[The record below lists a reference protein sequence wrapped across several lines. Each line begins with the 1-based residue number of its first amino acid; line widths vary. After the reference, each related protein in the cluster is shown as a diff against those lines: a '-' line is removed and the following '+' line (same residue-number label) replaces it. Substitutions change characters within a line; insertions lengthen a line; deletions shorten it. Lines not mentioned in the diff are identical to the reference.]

1 MSQLA
6 NNIEVQNLNHL
17 GIIAG
22 IIDEIGIVEIIN
34 EQLGIQPQEKL
45 NSGIIVK
52 SIILNAMGFVSR
64 PLYLFPQ
71 FFKDKATEH
80 LFGEGIIP
88 KYFNDDKIAR
98 VMDKLY
104 QFGLTKIFLLIAL
117 TALKKYGVDHKYSH
131 LDSTSISLQGN
142 YALSQT
148 VTPENLEPTP
158 IKIVQGYSK
167 DKRPDLKQF
176 LINLIASGDGGVPL
190 FLSCGNGNDN
200 DKAKFAQLLA
210 DFKKQ
215 VDLDSIFVADSSLYS
230 AENLSAIEHLK
241 WITRVPLSIKAAQF
255 YVRETRDSELIETDR
270 EGYKAVEKAHRP
282 RRGFLGVR
290 TEQAESNY
298 GGIKQKWIIIES
310 AARKESDLKKLA
322 KKILKDEEKA
332 NSLLTSLSRRNYEN
346 RTEIKAVFECE
357 QKKLKYHHLVLKYL
371 AKTTDKKSKKTV
383 YKARLVFEK
392 KSEKI
397 EEEKKKAGRFILAT
411 NVLENLSPSSILT
424 AYKGQQSCER
434 GFRFLKDPLFFADS
448 VFLKY
453 PSRVETMAMLM
464 GLSLLV
470 YTIGQRQ
477 LRANLK
483 QNNTGVK
490 NQLGKVTD
498 KPTLR
503 WIFQCFQGIHLV
515 ILNGVKQIVNLTD
528 SRVETLNYF
537 SQHCQK
543 YYILS
548 G

>member
-6 NNIEVQNLNHL
+6 NIEVKNLNHL

-34 EQLGIQPQEKL
+34 EQLGIKPQEKL
-45 NSGIIVK
+45 NNGIIVK
-52 SIILNAMGFVSR
+52 SIILNALGFVSR
-64 PLYLFPQ
+64 PLYLFTQ
-71 FFKDKATEH
+71 FFNDKATEH
-80 LFGEGIIP
+80 LFGEGIVAED
-88 KYFNDDKIAR
+88 FNDDKIGR

-117 TALKKYGVDHKYSH
+117 KALKEYGIEHKYSH
-131 LDSTSISLQGN
+131 LDSTSISLQGD
-142 YALSQT
+142 YAVPEMKKS
-148 VTPENLEPTP
+148 ENLEPTP
-158 IKIVQGYSK
+158 IKIVHGYSK

-176 LINLIASGDGGVPL
+176 LINLIASGDGGIPL
-190 FLSCGNGNDN
+190 FLECGNGNDN
-200 DKAKFAQLLA
+200 DKAKFSQLLSN
-210 DFKKQ
+210 FKKQ
-215 VDLDSIFVADSSLYS
+215 IDFDSIFVADSALYT
-230 AENLSAIEHLK
+230 ADNLLVIEHLK

-255 YVRETRDSELIETDR
+255 YVRETSDSEFIKTDR
-270 EGYKAVEKAHRP
+270 EGYKAVEK
-282 RRGFLGVR
+282 
-290 TEQAESNY
+290 ESNY
-298 GGIKQKWIIIES
+298 AGIKQKWIIIES
-310 AARKESDLKKLA
+310 KVRRKSDLKQLS

-332 NSLLTSLSRRNYEN
+332 NCLLGSLSQKKYEN
-346 RTEIKAVFECE
+346 RTEIKAVFNCE
-357 QKKLKYHHLVLKYL
+357 QKKLKYHQLVLKDV
-371 AKTTDKKSKKTV
+371 AKITDKKSKKIV
-383 YKARLVFEK
+383 YKVRIVLEK
-392 KSEKI
+392 KSDKI
-397 EEEKKKAGRFILAT
+397 ESEKKKAGRFILAT
-411 NVLENLSPSSILT
+411 NVLENLSPSDILT

-453 PSRVETMAMLM
+453 PSRIETMAMLM

-483 QNNTGVK
+483 QNHTGVK
-490 NQLGKVTD
+490 NQLGKLTE

-515 ILNGVKQIVNLTD
+515 VLNGVKQIVNLTD

-537 SQHCQK
+537 SKHCQK

>member
-1 MSQLA
+1 MKSKQL
-6 NNIEVQNLNHL
+6 ILN

-34 EQLGIQPQEKL
+34 EQLGIKPQEKL

-52 SIILNAMGFVSR
+52 SIILNALGFVSR

-71 FFKDKATEH
+71 FFQDKATEH
-80 LFGEGIIP
+80 LFGEGIVP
-88 KYFNDDKIAR
+88 EDFNDDKIGR

-104 QFGLTKIFLLIAL
+104 QFGLTKLFLLIGLA
-117 TALKKYGVDHKYSH
+117 AWKKYGIDNKYSH
-131 LDSTSISLQGN
+131 LDSSSISLQGD
-142 YALSQT
+142 YALTQT
-148 VTPENLEPTP
+148 VTSENLEPTP
-158 IKIVQGYSK
+158 IKIVRGYSK

-176 LINLIASGDGGVPL
+176 LINLIASRDGGVPL
-190 FLSCGNGNDN
+190 FLSCGHGNDN
-200 DKAKFAQLLA
+200 DKAKFAGILSN
-210 DFKKQ
+210 FKKQ
-215 VDLDSIFVADSSLYS
+215 VDFDSIFVADSALYT
-230 AENLSAIEHLK
+230 AENLDTIEHLN

-255 YVRETRDSELIETDR
+255 YVRETPESELIETDR
-270 EGYKAVEKAHRP
+270 EGYKAVEK
-282 RRGFLGVR
+282 
-290 TEQAESNY
+290 ESNY

-310 AARKESDLKKLA
+310 ATRKEADLKKLA

-332 NSLLTSLSRRNYEN
+332 KALLTSLSRRNYEN
-346 RTEIKAVFECE
+346 RAEIKALFDCE
-357 QKKLKYHHLVLKYL
+357 QKQLKYHNLILKDVS
-371 AKTTDKKSKKTV
+371 KTTDKKTKKTV
-383 YKARLVFEK
+383 YKATLVFEK
-392 KSEKI
+392 KTEKI
-397 EEEKKKAGRFILAT
+397 ASEKKKAGRFILAT
-411 NVLENLSPSSILT
+411 NVLENLTPSEILT

-490 NQLGKVTD
+490 NQLGKVTNQ
-498 KPTLR
+498 PTLR
-503 WIFQCFQGIHLV
+503 WIFQCFQGIHV
-515 ILNGVKQIVNLTD
+515 VVLNGSKQIVNLTD
-528 SRVETLNYF
+528 SRIETLNYF
-537 SQHCQK
+537 SQHCQN

>member
-1 MSQLA
+1 MSQLT
-6 NNIEVQNLNHL
+6 NIEVQTINHL

-34 EQLGIQPQEKL
+34 EQLGIKAQEKL
-45 NSGIIVK
+45 NNGIIVK
-52 SIILNAMGFVSR
+52 SIILNALGFVSR

-71 FFKDKATEH
+71 FFNDKATEH
-80 LFGEGIIP
+80 LLGEGIVP
-88 KYFNDDKIAR
+88 EDFNDDKIGR

-104 QFGLTKIFLLIAL
+104 QFGLTKIFLVIAL
-117 TALKKYGVDHKYSH
+117 TALKKYGINHKYSH
-131 LDSTSISLQGN
+131 LDSTSISLQGD

-148 VTPENLEPTP
+148 VTSENLEATP
-158 IKIVQGYSK
+158 IKIVHGYSK

-190 FLSCGNGNDN
+190 FLECGNGNDN
-200 DKAKFAQLLA
+200 DKAKFAKLLSN
-210 DFKKQ
+210 FKKQ
-215 VDLDSIFVADSSLYS
+215 VDLESIFVADSALYS
-230 AENLSAIEHLK
+230 AENLSIIKHLK

-255 YVRETRDSELIETDR
+255 YVRETPSSDFIETDR
-270 EGYKAVEKAHRP
+270 QGYKAVEK
-282 RRGFLGVR
+282 
-290 TEQAESNY
+290 ESNY
-298 GGIKQKWIIIES
+298 AGIKQKWLIIES
-310 AARKESDLKKLA
+310 ATRKESDLKQLS
-322 KKILKDEEKA
+322 KKIVKDEEKA
-332 NSLLTSLSRRNYEN
+332 HSLLTSLSQKKYEN

-357 QKKLKYHHLVLKYL
+357 QKKLKYHHLVLKNVVK
-371 AKTTDKKSKKTV
+371 ATDKKTKKTI
-383 YKARLVFEK
+383 YKATIALEK
-392 KSEKI
+392 KAEKI
-397 EEEKKKAGRFILAT
+397 ESEKKKAGRFILAT
-411 NVLENLSPSSILT
+411 NVLENLSPSEILI

-453 PSRVETMAMLM
+453 PSTIETMAMLM

-470 YTIGQRQ
+470 YSIGQRQ

-498 KPTLR
+498 RPTLR

-515 ILNGVKQIVNLTD
+515 VLNGVKQIVNLTD
-528 SRVETLNYF
+528 SRLETLNYF
-537 SQHCQK
+537 SKHCQK
-543 YYILS
+543 YYTLS

>member
-1 MSQLA
+1 MNQA
-6 NNIEVQNLNHL
+6 GNIQVQNLNHL

-34 EQLGIQPQEKL
+34 QQLGVRPQEKL

-52 SIILNAMGFVSR
+52 SIILNALGFVSR

-71 FFKDKATEH
+71 FFQDKATEH
-80 LFGEGIIP
+80 LFGEGIFP
-88 KYFNDDKIAR
+88 EYFNDDKVGR

-117 TALKKYGVDHKYSH
+117 SALKKYGVEHKYSH
-131 LDSTSISLQGN
+131 LDSTSISLQGD
-142 YALSQT
+142 YVLSESGRE
-148 VTPENLEPTP
+148 ENLEPRP
-158 IKIVQGYSK
+158 IQIVRGHSK

-190 FLSCGNGNDN
+190 FLACGNGNDN
-200 DKAKFAQLLA
+200 DKAKFAKILA

-215 VDLDSIFVADSSLYS
+215 VDLESIFIADSALYS
-230 AENLSAIEHLK
+230 AENLLVIEHLK

-255 YVRETRDSELIETDR
+255 HVRETPSSDFSKTDR
-270 EGYKAVEKAHRP
+270 EGYKAVEK
-282 RRGFLGVR
+282 
-290 TEQAESNY
+290 ESNY

-310 AARKESDLKKLA
+310 ESRKESDLKQLA

-332 NSLLTSLSRRNYEN
+332 NSLLTSLSRKNYEN
-346 RTEIKAVFECE
+346 RAEIKAVLAGE
-357 QKKLKYHHLVLKYL
+357 QKQLKYHNLILKQVT
-371 AKTTDKKSKKTV
+371 KTTDKKTKKTI
-383 YKARLVFEK
+383 YKATFIFEK

-397 EEEKKKAGRFILAT
+397 ANEKKKAGRFILAT
-411 NVLENLSPSSILT
+411 NVLENLTPSEILT

-434 GFRFLKDPLFFADS
+434 GFKFLKDPLFFADS
-448 VFLKY
+448 VFLKS

-470 YTIGQRQ
+470 YTLGQRQ

-483 QNNTGVK
+483 RHQTGVK
-490 NQLGKVTD
+490 NQLGKITD

-515 ILNGVKQIVNLTD
+515 VFNGVKQIVNLTD
-528 SRVETLNYF
+528 SRLKTLNYF
-537 SQHCQK
+537 DQSCQK
-543 YYILS
+543 YYLLS